1 MLPWMLTMTAMLPR
15 LRTVASGA
23 VTDPTASGPTL
34 PPADELEWVVPL
46 EISSDHAMSERGL
59 ARVRTILQ
67 MRCELPLA
75 AGVTA
80 SVRKIKTEAF
90 DPITDSAGFLDVNNR
105 AFWWHPDQG
114 GWDQKRLMGELQGD
128 WVDLGGFL
136 VHRDDTSRID
146 GYCWTRV
153 HAPSADEDEPALG
166 EIYAIAADPHCHGRG
181 LGKALVVA
189 GLGHLHSED
198 LDHGI
203 LYVEQDNEAAVQMY
217 LKLGFHV
224 HERRGGY
231 R

>member
-1 MLPWMLTMTAMLPR
+1 M
-15 LRTVASGA
+15 
-23 VTDPTASGPTL
+23 TDPTAGGPTL

-46 EISSDHAMSERGL
+46 EPSSDQAMSERGL

-67 MRCELPLA
+67 MRSGLPLA
-75 AGVTA
+75 DGATA
-80 SVRKIKTEAF
+80 SVRRITTQAF
-90 DPITDSAGFLDVNNR
+90 DPMIDSAGFLDVNNR

-114 GWDQKRLMGELQGD
+114 GWDQQRLMSELHAD
-128 WVDLGGFL
+128 WVDLDGFL

-146 GYCWTRV
+146 GYCWTRI
-153 HAPSADEDEPALG
+153 HPPSADDDEPALG
-166 EIYAIAADPHCHGRG
+166 EIYAIATDPRCHGRG
-181 LGKALVVA
+181 LGKALVAA
-189 GLGHLHSED
+189 GLSHLGSEG
-198 LDHGI
+198 LGHGI